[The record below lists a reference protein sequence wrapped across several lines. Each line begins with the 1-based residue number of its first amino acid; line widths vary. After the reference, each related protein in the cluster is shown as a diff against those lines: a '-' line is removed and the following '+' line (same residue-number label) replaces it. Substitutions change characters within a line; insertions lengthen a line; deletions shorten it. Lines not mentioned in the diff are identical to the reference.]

1 MKYDNSL
8 WQFDLLLGAGSSNS
22 SPLGGTVSPVSNG
35 NASSDAANTRVPLN
49 AAEIMAAATAA
60 VSKQKQGNAAL
71 TGGKIRLNSSASNSS
86 SSTSGSKSQA
96 SGANKASGVTSASSS
111 KHTNGANNTHN
122 SSGSS
127 DNSNISSNGNGDNAK
142 VNSKLNSKN
151 GCGSGG
157 SGSGNGGKDSDKHRG
172 DKNRGGGASASSN
185 KVQEPPLKKQKVRN
199 YLITIYY
206 MILYILNQLN
216 MLSLDTAY

>member
-1 MKYDNSL
+1 
-8 WQFDLLLGAGSSNS
+8 
-22 SPLGGTVSPVSNG
+22 
-35 NASSDAANTRVPLN
+35 
-49 AAEIMAAATAA
+49 MAAATAA

-199 YLITIYY
+199 YFFIY
-206 MILYILNQLN
+206 MILYKAIKPIKYVITRY
-216 MLSLDTAY
+216 SLLDIKIQEGICKKIERHFTRSIFNWKRYTLRYTSKHSCFYNPKH